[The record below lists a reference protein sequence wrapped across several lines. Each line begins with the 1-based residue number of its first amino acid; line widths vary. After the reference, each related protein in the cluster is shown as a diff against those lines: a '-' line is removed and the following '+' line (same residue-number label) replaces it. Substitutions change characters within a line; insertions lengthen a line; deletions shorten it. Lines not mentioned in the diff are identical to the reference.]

1 MVKLEDAVIARYEKA
16 GEKFELLV
24 DPNLAMDLRHG
35 REVNLDDLLAIDSV
49 FKDANRGDVKSEE
62 TLKKVFGTADIREIA
77 KRIILEGE
85 VQLTT
90 QQRKEILER
99 KRKEIIAYIASN
111 AINPQTKTPHPPQRI
126 ENAMEEAKISIDI
139 NKSAQEQVIS
149 IIKEI
154 KRLIPISLEKLKLAV
169 KVPPQYS
176 GKASVILHK
185 YELKQE
191 EWQKD
196 GSLVAVLEVSA
207 GTKAKLFD
215 ELNHLT
221 HGDIETKIL
230 EE

>member
-24 DPNLAMDLRHG
+24 DPNLAMDLKHRK
-35 REVNLDDLLAIDSV
+35 EVNLDDLLAIDSV
-49 FKDANRGDVKSEE
+49 FKDANKGDVKSEE
-62 TLKKVFGTADIREIA
+62 ALKKVFGTADVKEIA
-77 KRIILEGE
+77 KRVILDGE

-90 QQRKEILER
+90 QQRKEILEK
-99 KRKEIIAYIASN
+99 KRKEIIAYITSN

-126 ENAMEEAKISIDI
+126 ENAIEEAKISIDI
-139 NKSAQEQVIS
+139 NKSVAEQVS
-149 IIKEI
+149 DIIKEI
-154 KRLIPISLEKLKLAV
+154 KRLIPISLEKLRIAV
-169 KVPPQYS
+169 KIPAQYS
-176 GKASVILHK
+176 GKANVILHK

-207 GTKAKLFD
+207 GTKASLFD

-221 HGDIETKIL
+221 HGDIEIKVL